1 MKIDNKK
8 FKTKSGNIINY
19 YEINNEKPPLLII
32 HAQGTNAFS
41 YEKVL
46 DKLSKFFHLFLVDC
60 YGHGKSS
67 RNKELYN
74 LETQGNDLI
83 EFIKSIINNKIALLG
98 HSSGGLIASYIASK
112 TDLCDK
118 LFLED
123 PPLFSSCG
131 ENRVNYYNYKD
142 LSTVCHN
149 FINQDEI
156 KDFVYYYFINQYCW
170 NFFPEN
176 SRDKIKTKLGDNV
189 LKFRTKH
196 PDKTLR
202 VMFWPKKFM
211 ESFNGLNDYDPNF
224 GEAFYN
230 DSFNSN
236 IDYEKLL
243 SNIDCETI
251 FMKAKTVIGEDGLI
265 QCALTDEDLDKV
277 KNLIKN
283 IDVEYFN
290 CGHGIHNEKPKQFIK
305 TLTR

>member
-1 MKIDNKK
+1 MKIENKK

-189 LKFRTKH
+189 LKFRTKY

-230 DSFNSN
+230 VF
-236 IDYEKLL
+236 
-243 SNIDCETI
+243 
-251 FMKAKTVIGEDGLI
+251 F
-265 QCALTDEDLDKV
+265 QC
-277 KNLIKN
+277 
-283 IDVEYFN
+283 
-290 CGHGIHNEKPKQFIK
+290 Q
-305 TLTR
+305 

>member
-1 MKIDNKK
+1 MKIENKK

-189 LKFRTKH
+189 LKFRTKY

-305 TLTR
+305 TLTK

>member
-1 MKIDNKK
+1 MKIENKK

-230 DSFNSN
+230 NSFNSN